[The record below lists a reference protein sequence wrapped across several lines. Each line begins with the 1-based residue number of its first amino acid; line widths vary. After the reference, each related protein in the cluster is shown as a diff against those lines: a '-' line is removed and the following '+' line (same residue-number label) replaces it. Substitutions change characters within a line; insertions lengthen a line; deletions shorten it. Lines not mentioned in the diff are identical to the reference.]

1 MQFPSPAI
9 SWVLLAILSAVFLG
23 FYDVAKKASVQENA
37 VLVVLF
43 ACSATGL
50 ALMLPLGALAL
61 AAPGWAQTHGVL
73 IAPLSWCEHG
83 LVLAKAALV
92 TLSWVLTFFALKHL
106 PISLAS
112 PVRASAPLFTLLG
125 AVVMFGE
132 RPSARQGLGIPVILL
147 AYWVFSLI
155 GRTEGVH
162 FSRNAWVWSLFLG
175 TLVGAASG
183 LYDKHLLQVAKLPA
197 LSMQL
202 WFTVYGTLIQAAIVV
217 FLWWPQR
224 ARSTPFKFRPS
235 ILAVGILLVAADA
248 LYFRALAMPGALVSI
263 VSTLRR
269 TNVVLSF
276 AIGALLFGDRNRL
289 ARRAARDRA
298 GGSSVAGAGRTP
310 GLTACAPGTG
320 WRGSSR
326 SGTTGDH

>member
-1 MQFPSPAI
+1 
-9 SWVLLAILSAVFLG
+9 
-23 FYDVAKKASVQENA
+23 VQENA

-50 ALMLPLGALAL
+50 VLLLPLGVLAL
-61 AAPGWAQTHGVL
+61 AAPGWAQTHGVF
-73 IAPLSWCEHG
+73 IAALSWRDHV
-83 LVLAKAALV
+83 LVLAKALLV

-125 AVVMFGE
+125 AVVLFGE
-132 RPSARQGLGIPVILL
+132 RPSARQGLGIAVILL

-183 LYDKHLLQVAKLPA
+183 LYDKHLLQTAHLPA
-197 LSMQL
+197 LAMQF
-202 WFTVYGTLIQAAIVV
+202 WFTAYNTVIQGLIVV
-217 FLWWPQR
+217 FLWWPRRTQN
-224 ARSTPFKFRPS
+224 TPFRWRWT
-235 ILAVGILLVAADA
+235 IAAVGALLLLADA
-248 LYFRALAMPGALVSI
+248 LYFHALTMPGALVSVI
-263 VSTLRR
+263 STLRR

-276 AIGALLFGDRNRL
+276 AIGSLLFGERSRL
-289 ARRAARDRA
+289 RKALAL
-298 GGSSVAGAGRTP
+298 GGVLLGVF
-310 GLTACAPGTG
+310 LIL
-320 WRGSSR
+320 
-326 SGTTGDH
+326 

>member
-23 FYDVAKKASVQENA
+23 IYDVAKKASLQENA

-50 ALMLPLGALAL
+50 ALLLPLGILSL
-61 AAPGWAQTHGVL
+61 AAPGWAQTHGVF
-73 IAPLSWCEHG
+73 IAAFSWHEHA

-132 RPSARQGLGIPVILL
+132 RPSVRQGLGIAVILL

-155 GRTEGVH
+155 GRTEGIH

-183 LYDKHLLQVAKLPA
+183 LYDKQLLQTAHLPA
-197 LSMQL
+197 LAMQF
-202 WFTVYGTLIQAAIVV
+202 WFTAYNTVLQGLIVV
-217 FLWWPQR
+217 FLWWPRR
-224 ARSTPFKFRPS
+224 AQNTPFRWRWT
-235 ILAVGILLVAADA
+235 IAAVGLLLLLADA
-248 LYFRALAMPGALVSI
+248 LYFHALAMPGALVSVI
-263 VSTLRR
+263 STLRR

-276 AIGALLFGDRNRL
+276 ALGSLLFGERYRL
-289 ARRAARDRA
+289 RKAMAL
-298 GGSSVAGAGRTP
+298 GGVILGVF
-310 GLTACAPGTG
+310 LIL
-320 WRGSSR
+320 
-326 SGTTGDH
+326 

>member
-1 MQFPSPAI
+1 MPLPSPAI
-9 SWVLLAILSAVFLG
+9 SWVLLAILSAIFLG
-23 FYDVAKKASVQENA
+23 FYDVAKKASVQDNA

-50 ALMLPLGALAL
+50 ALLLPLGALSL
-61 AAPGWAQTHGVL
+61 AAPTWARTHGVF
-73 IAPLSWCEHG
+73 IAALSWRDHI

-125 AVVMFGE
+125 AVVLFGE
-132 RPSARQGLGIPVILL
+132 RPSARQGLGIAVILL

-155 GRTEGVH
+155 GRTEGIH

-183 LYDKHLLQVAKLPA
+183 LYDKHLLQTKHLPA
-197 LSMQL
+197 LAMQF
-202 WFTVYGTLIQAAIVV
+202 WFTAYNTVLQGLIVV
-217 FLWWPQR
+217 FLWWPRR
-224 ARSTPFKFRPS
+224 AQNTPFRWRWT
-235 ILAVGILLVAADA
+235 IAAVGLLLLLSDA
-248 LYFRALAMPGALVSI
+248 LYFHALAMPGALVSVI
-263 VSTLRR
+263 STLRR

-276 AIGALLFGDRNRL
+276 AIGSLLFGERHRL
-289 ARRAARDRA
+289 PKALA
-298 GGSSVAGAGRTP
+298 
-310 GLTACAPGTG
+310 L
-320 WRGSSR
+320 
-326 SGTTGDH
+326 SGVILGVFLIL

>member
-1 MQFPSPAI
+1 MQFSSPAV
-9 SWVLLAILSAVFLG
+9 SWVFLAILSAILLG

-50 ALMLPLGALAL
+50 ALLLPLGALSL
-61 AAPGWAQTHGVL
+61 AAPDWARSHGVF
-73 IAPLSWCEHG
+73 IAALSWREHV
-83 LVLAKAALV
+83 LVLAKAAIV

-125 AVVMFGE
+125 AVVLFGE
-132 RPSARQGLGIPVILL
+132 RPSARQGLGIAVILF

-155 GRTEGVH
+155 GRTEGIH

-183 LYDKHLLQVAKLPA
+183 LYDKHLLQTAHLPA

-202 WFTVYGTLIQAAIVV
+202 WFTAYNTVLQGLMVI
-217 FLWWPQR
+217 FLWWPRR
-224 ARSTPFKFRPS
+224 AQNTPFRWRWT
-235 ILAVGILLVAADA
+235 IAAVGLLLLLADA
-248 LYFRALAMPGALVSI
+248 LYFHALAMPGALVSVI
-263 VSTLRR
+263 STLRR

-276 AIGALLFGDRNRL
+276 AIGSLLFGERHRL
-289 ARRAARDRA
+289 RKAMAL
-298 GGSSVAGAGRTP
+298 GGVIVGVF
-310 GLTACAPGTG
+310 LIL
-320 WRGSSR
+320 
-326 SGTTGDH
+326 